1 MIRDHPRWR
10 WIVDVE
16 SAHLELDAIDIR
28 TVDVHLG
35 YFGGNMIWLVC
46 VCGRK
51 VREGLERGE
60 MCLRGM
66 YILHPPVAKDFVQY
80 IASKIPKDKH
90 VVTM

>member
-1 MIRDHPRWR
+1 
-10 WIVDVE
+10 VDVE

-35 YFGGNMIWLVC
+35 VFWGQYDMACVC
-46 VCGRK
+46 VYGRK
-51 VREGLERGE
+51 VREKLERGE

-66 YILHPPVAKDFVQY
+66 YILHPPVAKDLVQN